1 MVVAPNERCKLMD
14 IIGII
19 VYTTALGIIVYTTA
33 LGIVI
38 YVSLSMMLLEYVVV
52 TGG

>member
-1 MVVAPNERCKLMD
+1 MD

-19 VYTTALGIIVYTTA
+19 VYTTLGIAICK
-33 LGIVI
+33 
-38 YVSLSMMLLEYVVV
+38 SMMLLEYVVV

>member
-1 MVVAPNERCKLMD
+1 MPD

-52 TGG
+52 TRG

>member
-1 MVVAPNERCKLMD
+1 MPD
-14 IIGII
+14 II
-19 VYTTALGIIVYTTA
+19 GIIVYTTA

-52 TGG
+52 TRG